1 MSYKTMLKALFVAL
15 IVVSLGTGGV
25 LAYDIAAIV
34 EDTTASG
41 KFDVY
46 HWWTA
51 GGEREAI
58 DAAIEVFERRYP
70 NLSVVSNAVP
80 GGAGGAMVMKVQV
93 LVVTGNSPE
102 SFQAHPGL
110 EIEPYYDADMLFDLT
125 PLWEY
130 AGLAG
135 RILPSIA
142 QFAEFEGQYLLVP
155 IGIHKNNVIW
165 YNMHM
170 FKEYGIEVPE
180 EPLTWESFIALCE
193 ELKAKL
199 PEGKYPLDL
208 GDRRGWPATH
218 AFETIMLG
226 TDPQIYEDFIN
237 GKATE
242 EQLELVLERFKEF
255 LSYVAPDHSA
265 RLWYEAAGRVA
276 AGDYAMYLQGSWMQ
290 AYFESL
296 GWEYGVDYGVLTA
309 PGTHGYFGVSID
321 GFVVPKGSK
330 SVENG
335 LRWAYMVSDPEV
347 QAAFSVAKRSISPY
361 VDTPWDIYDPLTL
374 QFCKELNA
382 EDTIVYPS
390 FTHGT
395 ALPWM
400 ATTDLHSRISDF
412 ATTSNPDVKRYAKL
426 ISQSLKEAGVKGE
439 WRIVKQ
445 GE

>member
-1 MSYKTMLKALFVAL
+1 VCYKTASRAFLAAIL
-15 IVVSLGTGGV
+15 VVFLGAVNV
-25 LAYDIAAIV
+25 LAYDVAAV
-34 EDTTASG
+34 VGNTSASG
-41 KFDVY
+41 KLDVY

-58 DAAIEVFERRYP
+58 DSAIEVFERRYP
-70 NLSVVSNAVP
+70 NLEVVSNAVP

-110 EIEPYYDADMLFDLT
+110 EIEPYYDADILLDLT

-130 AGLAG
+130 AGLED
-135 RILPSIA
+135 RILPQISQFA
-142 QFAEFEGQYLLVP
+142 QFDGRYLLVP

-165 YNMHM
+165 YNIHM
-170 FKEYGIEVPE
+170 FEEYGVEVPE
-180 EPLTWESFIALCE
+180 EPLTWESFMALCA
-193 ELKAKL
+193 ELKEKL

-242 EQLELVLERFKEF
+242 EQVRIVLERFKEF

-265 RLWYEAAGRVA
+265 RLWYEAAGRVV

-290 AYFESL
+290 AYFQSA

-309 PGTHGYFGVSID
+309 PGTDGYFGVAID
-321 GFVVPKGSK
+321 GFVVPEGSK

-335 LRWAYMVSDPEV
+335 IRWAYMVSDPEL
-347 QAAFSVAKRSISPY
+347 QTAFSAAKRSVSPY
-361 VDTPWDIYDPLTL
+361 VDTPWDIYDALTL
-374 QFCKELNA
+374 KFCEELNSP
-382 EDTIVYPS
+382 DTIVYPS
-390 FTHGT
+390 FTHGM

-412 ATTSNPDVKRYAKL
+412 ATTSNPDVERYARL
-426 ISQSLKEAGVKGE
+426 ITQSLKEAGVKGE
-439 WRIVKQ
+439 WKIVQ
-445 GE
+445 

>member
-1 MSYKTMLKALFVAL
+1 MLKALFVAL

-165 YNMHM
+165 
-170 FKEYGIEVPE
+170 
-180 EPLTWESFIALCE
+180 
-193 ELKAKL
+193 
-199 PEGKYPLDL
+199 
-208 GDRRGWPATH
+208 
-218 AFETIMLG
+218 
-226 TDPQIYEDFIN
+226 
-237 GKATE
+237 
-242 EQLELVLERFKEF
+242 
-255 LSYVAPDHSA
+255 
-265 RLWYEAAGRVA
+265 
-276 AGDYAMYLQGSWMQ
+276 
-290 AYFESL
+290 
-296 GWEYGVDYGVLTA
+296 
-309 PGTHGYFGVSID
+309 
-321 GFVVPKGSK
+321 
-330 SVENG
+330 
-335 LRWAYMVSDPEV
+335 
-347 QAAFSVAKRSISPY
+347 
-361 VDTPWDIYDPLTL
+361 
-374 QFCKELNA
+374 
-382 EDTIVYPS
+382 
-390 FTHGT
+390 
-395 ALPWM
+395 
-400 ATTDLHSRISDF
+400 
-412 ATTSNPDVKRYAKL
+412 
-426 ISQSLKEAGVKGE
+426 
-439 WRIVKQ
+439 
-445 GE
+445 

>member
-1 MSYKTMLKALFVAL
+1 MSFKTRFYAFFAAIL
-15 IVVSLGTGGV
+15 IVVLAASAV
-25 LAYDIAAIV
+25 SAYDIADV
-34 EDTTASG
+34 VQDTSASG
-41 KFDVY
+41 RFDVY

-58 DAAIEVFERRYP
+58 DAAIEVFEQKYP
-70 NLSVVSNAVP
+70 NLEVVSNAVP

-93 LVVTGNSPE
+93 LALTGNSPE

-110 EIEPYYDADMLFDLT
+110 EIEPYRDADMLCDLT
-125 PLWEY
+125 ELWEY
-130 AGLAG
+130 AGLEE

-142 QFAEFEGQYLLVP
+142 QFAEFEGQYYLVP

-165 YNMHM
+165 YNIHM
-170 FKEYGIEVPE
+170 FNEYGVEVPE
-180 EPLTWESFIALCE
+180 EPLTWESFIALCA
-193 ELKAKL
+193 ELKEKL
-199 PEGKYPLDL
+199 PPGKYPLDL

-218 AFETIMLG
+218 VFETIMLG

-237 GKATE
+237 GKATQ
-242 EQLELVLERFKEF
+242 EQVALVLERFKEF

-265 RLWYEAAGRVA
+265 RLWYEAAGRVV

-290 AYFESL
+290 AYLASL

-321 GFVVPKGSK
+321 GFVVPNSSGG
-330 SVENG
+330 VENG
-335 LRWAYMVSDPEV
+335 MRWAYMVSDPEV
-347 QAAFSVAKRSISPY
+347 QAAFSAAKKSISPY
-361 VDTPWDIYDPLTL
+361 IDTPVEVYDELTRL
-374 QFCKELNA
+374 FSEELNA

-400 ATTDLHSRISDF
+400 AATDLHSRISDF
-412 ATTSNPDVKRYAKL
+412 ATTSNPDVERYARL
-426 ISQSLKEAGVKGE
+426 ITQSLNEAGVKGE
-439 WRIVKQ
+439 WKIVQ
-445 GE
+445 

>member
-1 MSYKTMLKALFVAL
+1 MNH
-15 IVVSLGTGGV
+15 G
-25 LAYDIAAIV
+25 
-34 EDTTASG
+34 
-41 KFDVY
+41 
-46 HWWTA
+46 
-51 GGEREAI
+51 
-58 DAAIEVFERRYP
+58 
-70 NLSVVSNAVP
+70 
-80 GGAGGAMVMKVQV
+80 MKVQV

-309 PGTHGYFGVSID
+309 PGTQGYFGVSID

-439 WRIVKQ
+439 WKIVKQ